1 MMNLKLFS
9 AKLITRSV
17 SALLLTSA
25 ALLSPIRGFGVTS
38 VDLYQAAVPAP
49 DRSEAALSAAFQTA
63 LKVVL
68 VRVTGRRAAPQDPAF
83 LPLINN
89 ARRYMQQ
96 YRSGTGNQIWV
107 AFDGPALERWL
118 AQNGQPLWGK
128 ERPATLVWVGFPNTK
143 GSGDFLTRE
152 DGSEL
157 KRAMEQEATS
167 RGIPLIW
174 PSAGDVQ
181 RSGLTY
187 AALVQGPATAFADTG
202 KRLGADAVLVGRAAD
217 ARGTSTVRWV
227 FLFQGRSSE
236 FSGSL
241 EGVNRAADVY
251 AGIYAA
257 SGESSAVNIEV
268 SGVADLQTYASV
280 QGYLE
285 SLTQISRV
293 SVVGFDNDTLRL
305 RLVARGGLEPLQR
318 VLGQDGRL
326 QPAAGGAAGVPR
338 YRLLK

>member
-1 MMNLKLFS
+1 MMNLKLL
-9 AKLITRSV
+9 AMLV
-17 SALLLTSA
+17 LTSA
-25 ALLSPIRGFGVTS
+25 ALLSPVLGSGATS

-49 DRSEAALSAAFQTA
+49 DRSEAALSAAFSSA

-68 VRVTGRRAAPQDPAF
+68 GRVTGRRAVAQDPAF
-83 LPLINN
+83 SLLITN

-96 YRSGTGNQIWV
+96 YRAGTGNQIWV
-107 AFDGPALERWL
+107 AFDGPSLERWL

-128 ERPATLVWVGFPNTK
+128 ERPATLMWVGVPNNK

-157 KRAMEQEATS
+157 KRAMEQEAAG
-167 RGIPLIW
+167 RGVPLIW
-174 PSAGDVQ
+174 PTLSDVQ
-181 RSGLTY
+181 RSGMTY
-187 AALVQGPATAFADTG
+187 AALVQGPATAFTDTA
-202 KRLGADAVLVGRAAD
+202 KRLGADGVLVGRAAD
-217 ARGTSTVRWV
+217 ARGATTVRWV

-268 SGVADLQTYASV
+268 SGVADLQTYAGV

-293 SVVGFDNDTLRL
+293 SVLGFDNDTLRL
-305 RLVARGGLEPLQR
+305 RLVARGGIEPLQR

-326 QPAAGGAAGVPR
+326 QPAAGGPAGVPR

>member
-9 AKLITRSV
+9 AITIPRSLAV
-17 SALLLTSA
+17 LLLVSV
-25 ALLSPIRGFGVTS
+25 ALLSPVRGTS
-38 VDLYQAAVPAP
+38 ATAVDLYQASVPAP
-49 DRSEAALSAAFQTA
+49 DRSEAALSAAFQSA
-63 LKVVL
+63 LKLVL
-68 VRVTGRRAAPQDPAF
+68 VRVTGRRGAAQDPSF
-83 LPLINN
+83 SPLFNN

-96 YRSGTGNQIWV
+96 YRAGTGNQIWV

-128 ERPATLVWVGFPNTK
+128 ERPATLVWVGVPNNK
-143 GSGDFLTRE
+143 GSGDFLTRD

-157 KRAMEQEATS
+157 RRAMEQEAAS
-167 RGIPLIW
+167 RGVPLIRPT
-174 PSAGDVQ
+174 PSDVQ

-187 AALVQGPATAFADTG
+187 AALVQGPATAFAETG
-202 KRLGADAVLVGRAAD
+202 KRLGADGVLVGRAAD
-217 ARGTSTVRWV
+217 TRGTSTVRWV

-305 RLVARGGLEPLQR
+305 RLVTRGGIEPLQR

-326 QPAAGGAAGVPR
+326 QPAAGGPAGMPR

>member
-1 MMNLKLFS
+1 MMNLNLFGTGS
-9 AKLITRSV
+9 IARGL
-17 SALLLTSA
+17 A
-25 ALLSPIRGFGVTS
+25 ALALTGAAVLASNLGCATTS

-49 DRSEAALSAAFQTA
+49 DRSDAALSSAFASA

-68 VRVTGRRAAPQDPAF
+68 VRVTGRRGAAQDPVF
-83 LPLINN
+83 SPLISN

-96 YRSGTGNQIWV
+96 YRAGTGNQIWV

-128 ERPATLVWVGFPNTK
+128 ERPATLVWVGVPNNK

-152 DGSEL
+152 DGSDL
-157 KRAMEQEATS
+157 KRAMELEAS
-167 RGIPLIW
+167 GRGVPLIW
-174 PSAGDVQ
+174 PTAGDVQ
-181 RSGLTY
+181 RSGMTY
-187 AALVQGPATAFADTG
+187 AALVQGPATAFADSA
-202 KRLGADAVLVGRAAD
+202 KRLGADGVLVGRASD
-217 ARGTSTVRWV
+217 ARNTSTVRWV

-257 SGESSAVNIEV
+257 SGENSAVSIEV

-293 SVVGFDNDTLRL
+293 SVVGFDNDIVRL
-305 RLVARGGLEPLQR
+305 RLVARGGIEPLQR
-318 VLGQDGRL
+318 VFGQDGRL
-326 QPAAGGAAGVPR
+326 QPAAGGPAGIPR